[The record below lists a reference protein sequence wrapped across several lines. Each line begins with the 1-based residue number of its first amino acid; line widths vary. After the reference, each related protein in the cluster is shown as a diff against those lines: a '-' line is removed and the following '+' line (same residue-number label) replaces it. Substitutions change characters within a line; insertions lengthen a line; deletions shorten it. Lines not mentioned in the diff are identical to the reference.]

1 MAASSAVS
9 IAIHHV
15 TADDERGIAD
25 AATISTAYWREV
37 LGDDEPPTSPA
48 EVRNY
53 LHAGRDDVET
63 MLLVVRDGDQPVGM
77 SHIDV
82 RTGHGNEHMTWVDDL
97 YVLPS
102 HRRRGIGRMLLDEN
116 VELTR
121 RAGRTLMLFGY
132 DAKSADGAA
141 FAKAIGG
148 GIGHTERQNR
158 VRVDAL
164 DRAMLE
170 SWLQPAAGYS
180 LVQFDDRCPDD
191 LLDAVVA
198 TQNVMNDAPR
208 TELLGD
214 FLHTTQ
220 QWRDSEREMQEN
232 GVTFW
237 YSGVRHDASGAIA
250 GYSSMTIRADKPWL
264 ISQEDTAVH
273 PDHRGKAIGRWLKA
287 TNALRVLDE
296 RPDAR
301 WIETWN
307 DGSNRWMLAIND
319 DMGFRPVAEWVE
331 VELELELT

>member
-1 MAASSAVS
+1 MAVSSAVS

-15 TADDERGIAD
+15 TPDDELGLAQ
-25 AATISTAYWREV
+25 AAELTTAYWREV
-37 LGDDEPPTSPA
+37 LGPDEPPTSPL
-48 EVRNY
+48 EVRNN
-53 LHAGRDDVET
+53 LHVGRPGVET
-63 MLLVVRDGDQPVGM
+63 MLLVVREGDEPVGL

-82 RTGHGNEHMTWVDDL
+82 RTGHGNEHMTWIDDL

-102 HRRRGIGRMLLDEN
+102 HRRRGIGRLLFDEN
-116 VELTR
+116 EALTR
-121 RAGRTLMLFGY
+121 ARGRTLMLFGY
-132 DAKSADGAA
+132 DAKSDDGAA

-148 GIGHTERQNR
+148 NVGHVERQSR
-158 VRVDAL
+158 VAVADL
-164 DRAMLE
+164 DRSLLQ
-170 SWLQPAAGYS
+170 SWVRPAEGYS
-180 LVQFDDRCPDD
+180 LVQFDGRCPDE

-208 TELLGD
+208 TELLED
-214 FLHTTQ
+214 SVHTPQ
-220 QWRDSEREMQEN
+220 QWRDAEREMQEHD
-232 GVTFW
+232 VAFW
-237 YSGVRHDASGAIA
+237 YTGVRHDASGAIA

-307 DGSNRWMLAIND
+307 DGSNRWMLDINI

-331 VELELELT
+331 VELQLD

>member
-1 MAASSAVS
+1 MSSAVS
-9 IAIHHV
+9 IAIHQV
-15 TADDERGIAD
+15 TPDDERGLVD
-25 AATISTAYWREV
+25 AAALSTAYWREV

-48 EVRNY
+48 ETLSY
-53 LHAGRDDVET
+53 LHATRDDVET
-63 MLLVVRDGDQPVGM
+63 MLLVVRDGDQPVGL
-77 SHIDV
+77 SHIDM
-82 RTGHGNEHMTWVDDL
+82 RSGHGNEHMTWIDDL

-102 HRRRGIGRMLLDEN
+102 HRRRGIGRQLLDEN
-116 VELTR
+116 IAFTR
-121 RAGRTLMLFGY
+121 AAGRTLMLLGY
-132 DAKSADGAA
+132 DAKSEDGAA

-148 GIGHTERQNR
+148 SLGHVERQNR
-158 VRVDAL
+158 VAVSDL
-164 DRAMLE
+164 DRALLE
-170 SWLQPAAGYS
+170 SWVRPADGYA
-180 LVQFDDRCPDD
+180 LVQFDDHCPDE
-191 LLDAVVA
+191 LLDAVVE

-208 TELLGD
+208 TELLED
-214 FLHTTQ
+214 FVHTTRH
-220 QWRDSEREMQEN
+220 WRDSEREMTES

-237 YSGVRHDASGAIA
+237 YSGVQHDASGAIA

-287 TNALRVLDE
+287 VNALRVLDD

-331 VELELELT
+331 VELQLD